1 LSSNEAIKQMCA
13 AGFGVAFLSMHA
25 CVLELQAG
33 LLAQVPV
40 AGQPIERDWYV
51 ISLAGRAMPAAATA
65 FEAFLREQGPALID
79 QRRYQ
84 PPAPAIE
91 PAAKKIKLAR
101 RSG

>member
-1 LSSNEAIKQMCA
+1 
-13 AGFGVAFLSMHA
+13 MHA

-33 LLAQVPV
+33 LLAMVPV
-40 AGQPIERDWYV
+40 DGQPIERDWYV

-65 FEAFLREQGPALID
+65 FEAFLRERGPALID

-84 PPAPAIE
+84 APAPAE
-91 PAAKKIKLAR
+91 AAAKKPRPAR